1 MRRAMLFAAAAAG
14 LFAAGCV
21 RRAPPIAE
29 PLATIA
35 PLPEP
40 SRPPLISALQPIGDT
55 NTLAQV
61 NVRFSDDLIPLE
73 RLESPDEAAVLAHF
87 SLDPALPGRFRFLTP
102 RMIGFEADRAWPAAT
117 RVRVRIAKGLRGLQG
132 RTLDSDVAWTFQ
144 TPPVTLTDLPT
155 ADEPADLAPKVRLT
169 SNVALDRGSLAA
181 HAFLRSKAS
190 PRDAIPLVVPA
201 DTATASP
208 AATDDESAFDSSDQG
223 WHYVLVPV
231 SALAKGAYYDV
242 VFEPGILPRDGNL
255 ASEATFTGALQAHD
269 ALRSTGITWS
279 APGRFAQ
286 GDVTLTFTTPIDP
299 ASLHALS
306 LTPAPPAGTTPFAV
320 FDTSVGVNSSL
331 LAPNT
336 LYTVAL
342 AAGLRD
348 TFGQTL
354 GTAQEVRFRTGDL
367 AADVWAPSGPSLFPA
382 GKDVRLNVVAVNA
395 PAARAA
401 FVPLKAADVV
411 RYPDPYGEPDRGDV
425 LPPSSAWPRFDT
437 SAAHNVERTI
447 EVPLRA
453 KLDGPAGVL
462 AYGVAATFGTNH
474 SFIAAGVVQLTDL
487 GVFAQFYPDG
497 GSVRVNRIA
506 DGTPVGAATVDVY
519 PSQTDLA
526 TKSTPRACASATTD
540 SGGVATFGGS
550 GFAACAARDGGE
562 NDAPSFVT
570 IVLRGA
576 DWTYVRSDPYS
587 GAFSGDF
594 FNGWSSATPIAYGTI
609 FSDRELYQPGETAH
623 LTAVG
628 WFLVDGVLRRGAAP
642 SYTMQLELPDGT
654 KRQLGQ
660 RSLDAFGMT
669 SLAVALPAS
678 APLGYYLLRATA
690 GNGEQLTGDFR
701 VAQFKPPNFKV
712 DLALDRTIAQ
722 RGASVNGTA
731 INAYL
736 FGAPLAGASTKFTV
750 TRSQA
755 DFAPK
760 GREDYSFGRHWYW
773 PDQPPDA
780 ATDVLQT
787 TVGVDATGKSA
798 IAVPVATELPYPMTY
813 AVDAET
819 TDASNT
825 AVSDTKTFT
834 ALPSQTLIGLKTAY
848 ICSAGTP
855 LPVAVLAT
863 DPAGAARSGTKVT
876 VELQSATYATATQI
890 IEGAEQ
896 ATQSVSYTT
905 VASADVTTGDGPVNV
920 MLTPPKAG
928 EYRLRANLA
937 GATDAAAETDWD
949 LFVGGSGSG
958 AWFGRDPNLISVK
971 LDRKTYR
978 TGDRANVLVQSPFPR
993 AQVQVAVVRHGILWQ
1008 TTLNTASAAPT
1019 ASFRVTPEMLPNA
1032 VVEAFVVR
1040 RGPPP
1045 ASAPADGANV
1055 LARTGFAPFTVALDT
1070 KYVTATVRADAVVLA
1085 PGAKQTVRFS
1095 LSDAAHR
1102 PVQGEAALMVV
1113 NDAVLQLTG
1122 YRPPDLVK
1130 LVYAEQPISL
1140 RYADNRGALVLTTPS
1155 RPLEKGW
1162 GFGGGLS
1169 SGDADPRVRRAFSAL
1184 AYFAGAVRTD
1194 AHGNASA
1201 TFTLPDD
1208 LTTWRVMVVSTTA
1221 DGRFGNGETTFHT
1234 TKPLVANPVLPQF
1247 ARPGD
1252 QFQGGVAVT
1261 NGTGAAGAMKID
1273 ATFAGP
1279 LAFLTAGKQSPSTT
1293 FSGPLEKITTAYRFP
1308 IVATGAGSATATMR
1322 VRSAGGGD
1330 AFAIPLPVRDLDV
1343 MEAVAQTGTTTAQ
1356 ATVPLDV
1363 AATTPRDAG
1372 GLDIALA
1379 SSLIPEITVAAQD
1392 ALRGDERLAFLAAAR
1407 LTVASDLM
1415 LLDKRTNADA
1425 SIARVRATAEIAN
1438 LSALRRGDGGFAP
1451 YWQATR
1457 SDPWDSMVALTA
1469 LARASQAAVPFDAGL
1484 LAGAQTYAAAVLADP
1499 AAHLAWCKTD
1509 LCKAE
1514 LRLAALSALAEAGD
1528 RRTTFLDEIDA
1539 QRSQL
1544 GFADR
1549 ARLARLFTLAPGYAS
1564 RAATLSKTVEDQLS
1578 QSALGAA
1585 VNLPARYRWVDDR
1598 VVAQAEALRLELARN
1613 ADGETLDRLTRSLLD
1628 MRRNGSFGCACEN
1641 AAALDALVALSA
1653 HETPANFTATATLRG
1668 RTLANRRFSGARAPM
1683 RTATVA
1689 PSALPLGRS
1698 DLALAKSGTGTLHFA
1713 VIYRYRLAGAAPG
1726 LLNGLRVT
1734 RTVRPANGTAI
1745 LATMGL
1751 ALPAAALTLP
1761 VATVYDIELEIISDH
1776 PVERVVISDP
1786 LPAGMEA
1793 VDTSFATTSAA
1804 LATPATSWQIG
1815 DQQIRPDRIDAYADQ
1830 LDAGVYRLHYLA
1842 RTVTPGT
1849 FVWPGAGAHIADRPD
1864 EFGRSA
1870 ASIVVVK

>member
-1 MRRAMLFAAAAAG
+1 MRRAMLFAAAVAG

-21 RRAPPIAE
+21 RRVPLAE
-29 PLATIA
+29 PLAAIS

-40 SRPPLISALQPIGDT
+40 TRPPLIVALQPVGDT
-55 NTLAQV
+55 DTLAQV
-61 NVRFSDDLIPLE
+61 QVRFSDDLIPLE
-73 RLESPDEAAVLAHF
+73 RLESPDEAALLAHF

-102 RMIGFEADRAWPAAT
+102 RMIGFEADRAWPSAT
-117 RVRVRIAKGLRGLQG
+117 RVRVRIAKGLHGLHG
-132 RTLDSDVAWTFQ
+132 RALDTDIVWTFQ
-144 TPPVTLTDLPT
+144 TPPIALTDLPT
-155 ADEPADLAPKVRLT
+155 ADEPADLAPKIRLT
-169 SNVALDRGSLAA
+169 SNVALDRASLAA
-181 HAFLRSKAS
+181 HAFLRPKDT
-190 PRDAIPLVVPA
+190 PRDAIPLVVPP

-208 AATDDESAFDSSDQG
+208 TATDDESAFDSSDQS
-223 WHYVLVPV
+223 WHYLLIPV
-231 SALAKGAYYDV
+231 STLAKGANYDV

-255 ASEATFTGALQAHD
+255 ASDATFTGALQAHD
-269 ALRSTGITWS
+269 TLRSTGINWS

-286 GDVTLTFTTPIDP
+286 GDVQLTFTTPIDP
-299 ASLHALS
+299 ASLGALS
-306 LTPAPPAGTTPFAV
+306 LAPAPPRGTTPFAV

-336 LYTVAL
+336 SYTVAL
-342 AAGLRD
+342 GAGLRD

-354 GTAQEVRFRTGDL
+354 GTAQQRTFRTGDL
-367 AADVWAPSGPSLFPA
+367 AADVWAPSGASLFPA

-395 PAARAA
+395 PSARAT

-411 RYPDPYGEPDRGDV
+411 RYPDPAGEPDRGDV
-425 LPPSSAWPRFDT
+425 LPPSAAWPRLDT

-453 KLDGPAGVL
+453 KLDAPAGVL
-462 AYGVAATFGTNH
+462 AYGVAATFGPDR
-474 SFIAAGVVQLTDL
+474 SFVAAGVVQLTDL
-487 GVFAQFYPDG
+487 GVFAQFFPDG

-506 DGTPVGAATVDVY
+506 DGTPVAAATVEVY

-526 TKSTPRACASATTD
+526 TKTTPRACATATTD
-540 SGGVATFGGS
+540 DGGVATFGGS

-570 IVLRGA
+570 IVRRAG

-594 FNGWSSATPIAYGTI
+594 WNGWSSATPIAYGTI
-609 FSDRELYQPGETAH
+609 FSDRQLYQPGETAN

-628 WFLVDGVLRRGAAP
+628 WFLVDGVLRRGRAP

-654 KRQLGQ
+654 KQQLGQ

-669 SLAVALPAS
+669 SLAVSLPPS

-712 DLALDRTIAQ
+712 DLGLDRAVAQ
-722 RGASVNGTA
+722 RGTSVNGVAT
-731 INAYL
+731 NAYL
-736 FGAPLAGASTKFTV
+736 FGAPLAGATTKFTV

-760 GREDYSFGRHWYW
+760 GREEYSFGRHWYW

-787 TVGVDATGKSA
+787 TVTADATGKSA
-798 IAVPVATELPYPMTY
+798 VAVPVATELPYPMTY

-834 ALPSQTLIGLKTAY
+834 ALPSQTLVGVMADDIGT
-848 ICSAGTP
+848 AGTP
-855 LPVAVLAT
+855 LAVAVIAT
-863 DPAGAARSGTKVT
+863 DAAGATRSATKVKI
-876 VELQSATYATATQI
+876 ELQAAKYATATQI
-890 IEGAEQ
+890 VEGAEQ
-896 ATQSVSYTT
+896 ATQSVSYAT
-905 VASADVTTGDGPVNV
+905 VASAEVTTGDTPVNV
-920 MLTPPKAG
+920 TLTPLTAG

-937 GATDAAAETDWD
+937 GATDDAAETDRE

-958 AWFGRDPNLISVK
+958 AWFARDPNLISVK
-971 LDRKTYR
+971 LDRASYR
-978 TGDRANVLVQSPFPR
+978 PGDRATVLVQSPFPR
-993 AQVQVAVVRHGILWQ
+993 AQVQIAVVRHGLLWQ
-1008 TTLNTASAAPT
+1008 TTLTTASAAPT

-1040 RGPPP
+1040 RGAPP
-1045 ASAPADGANV
+1045 ATAPADGGNV
-1055 LARTGFAPFTVALDT
+1055 LARTGFAPFTVALDA
-1070 KYVTATVRADAVVLA
+1070 KYVTATVRADAAVLA

-1095 LSDAAHR
+1095 LSDAAHH
-1102 PVQGEAALMVV
+1102 PVRGEAALMVV

-1122 YRPPDLVK
+1122 YRPPDMVK

-1140 RYADNRGALVLTTPS
+1140 RYADNRGALALTTPT

-1194 AHGNASA
+1194 AQGNASA

-1252 QFQGGVAVT
+1252 QFEGGVAVT
-1261 NGTGAAGAMKID
+1261 NGTAAAGQLRID
-1273 ATFAGP
+1273 AAFAGP
-1279 LAFLTAGKQSPSTT
+1279 LAFLNDGRQVPSTT
-1293 FSGPLEKITTAYRFP
+1293 FGGPLEKITTAYRFP
-1308 IVATGAGSATATMR
+1308 IVATGAGVATATIR
-1322 VRSAGGGD
+1322 VRSAGAGD

-1343 MEAVAQTGTTTAQ
+1343 MEAVAQTGTTGTQ
-1356 ATVPLDV
+1356 ATVPLDI
-1363 AATTPRDAG
+1363 AAGTPRDAG

-1392 ALRGDERLAFLAAAR
+1392 ALRGDERLTFLAAAR
-1407 LTVASDLM
+1407 LTVASDLA
-1415 LLDKRTNADA
+1415 LLAARTNSAA
-1425 SIARVRATAEIAN
+1425 SAARTRAATEIAN

-1457 SDPWDSMVALTA
+1457 SDPWDSMVALKA
-1469 LARASQAAVPFDAGL
+1469 LSRARQAAIPFDARL
-1484 LAGAQTYAAAVLADP
+1484 LAGAATYAAAVLADP
-1499 AAHLAWCKTD
+1499 TAHAAWCKTD

-1514 LRLAALSALAEAGD
+1514 LRLSALDALAEAGD
-1528 RRTTFLDEIDA
+1528 RRTTFLNDIDA
-1539 QRSQL
+1539 QRTQF

-1549 ARLARLFTLAPGYAS
+1549 ARLARLLSLAPGYDA
-1564 RAATLSKTVEDQLS
+1564 RAATLAKTVEDELS
-1578 QSALGAA
+1578 QSAFGAA
-1585 VNLPARYRWVDDR
+1585 VNLPGRYRWNDDR

-1641 AAALDALVALSA
+1641 AAALDALVALSS
-1653 HETPANFTATATLRG
+1653 HEAPANFTATATLRG
-1668 RTLANRRFSGARAPM
+1668 RTLANERFSGARAPQ

-1689 PSALPLGRS
+1689 MPALPLGRS

-1713 VIYRYRLAGAAPG
+1713 VTYRYRVAGAAPG
-1726 LLNGLRVT
+1726 VLNGLRIT
-1734 RTVRPANGTAI
+1734 RIVRLANAPAI
-1745 LATMGL
+1745 LATLGL
-1751 ALPAAALTLP
+1751 GLPAAALTLP
-1761 VATVYDIELEIISDH
+1761 VAQVYDVELEIISDH

-1793 VDTSFATTSAA
+1793 VDTSFATTSSA
-1804 LATPATSWQIG
+1804 LTTPATSWQIG

-1830 LDAGVYRLHYLA
+1830 LDAGIYRLHYLA

>member
-1 MRRAMLFAAAAAG
+1 MLFAAAAAG
-14 LFAAGCV
+14 LFAPGCV
-21 RRAPPIAE
+21 QRAPPLAE
-29 PLATIA
+29 PLATVA
-35 PLPEP
+35 PLAAP
-40 SRPPLISALQPIGDT
+40 SRPPLISALQPTGDT

-73 RLESPDEAAVLAHF
+73 RLESADEAAALAHF
-87 SLDPALPGRFRFLTP
+87 SLEPALPGRFRFLTP
-102 RMIGFEADRAWPAAT
+102 RMIGFQADRAWPAAT
-117 RVRVRIAKGLRGLQG
+117 RVRVRIAKGLRALNG
-132 RTLDSDVAWTFQ
+132 RALETDVVWTFQ
-144 TPPVTLTDLPT
+144 TPPIALTDLPT
-155 ADEPADLAPKVRLT
+155 ADEPADLAPKIRLT

-181 HAFLRSKAS
+181 HAFLRPKAS
-190 PRDAIPLVVPA
+190 PRDVIPLVVPA

-208 AATDDESAFDSSDQG
+208 TSTSGDDESAFDSSDQS

-231 SALAKGAYYDV
+231 STLAKNAAYEV

-255 ASEATFTGALQAHD
+255 ASEATFTGALRIRD
-269 ALRSTGITWS
+269 ALRSTGVSWS

-286 GDVTLTFTTPIDP
+286 GDVQLTFTTPIDS
-299 ASLHALS
+299 ASLNALT
-306 LTPAPPAGTTPFAV
+306 LTPAPPAGSTPFAV
-320 FDTSVGVNSSL
+320 FDTSVGVNSAL
-331 LAPNT
+331 LAPDT
-336 LYTVAL
+336 AYTVAL
-342 AAGLRD
+342 GAGLRD

-354 GTAQEVRFRTGDL
+354 GQPQEVRFRTGDL
-367 AADVWAPSGPSLFPA
+367 ASDVWAPSGPNLFPA

-395 PAARAA
+395 PAAHATFLA
-401 FVPLKAADVV
+401 LKPDDVV
-411 RYPDPYGEPDRGDV
+411 NYPDPYGDPDRGDV
-425 LPPSSAWPRFDT
+425 LPPSSSWPRFDT
-437 SAAHNVERTI
+437 SAPHNVERTI

-453 KLDGPAGVL
+453 KLGGPAGVL
-462 AYGVAATFGTNH
+462 AYGVAATFGSDR
-474 SFIAAGVVQLTDL
+474 SFVASGLVQLTDL
-487 GVFAQFYPDG
+487 GVFAEFYPDG

-506 DGTPVGAATVDVY
+506 DGAPVGAATVEVY
-519 PSQTDLA
+519 PSQTDLE
-526 TKSTPRACASATTD
+526 TKTTPRACATANTD
-540 SGGVATFGGS
+540 AGGVATFGGS
-550 GFAACAARDGGE
+550 GFAACAARDGGQ

-570 IVLRGA
+570 IVRHGS
-576 DWTYVRSDPYS
+576 DWTYLRSDPYS
-587 GAFSGDF
+587 GAYSGDF

-642 SYTMQLELPDGT
+642 SYTLQLEMPDGT
-654 KRQLGQ
+654 KRELGQ
-660 RSLDAFGMT
+660 RSLDAFGMM

-712 DLALDRTIAQ
+712 DLGLDRSIVQ
-722 RGASVNGTA
+722 RGGSVNGTA
-731 INAYL
+731 TNAYL

-750 TRSQA
+750 TRTQA
-755 DFAPK
+755 DFTPK
-760 GREDYSFGRHWYW
+760 GREDYTFGRHWFW

-787 TVGVDATGKSA
+787 TVSVDATGKSA

-825 AVSDTKTFT
+825 AVSDTKSFT
-834 ALPSQTLIGLKTAY
+834 ALPSQTLVGVSADDIGT
-848 ICSAGTP
+848 AGTP
-855 LPVAVLAT
+855 LAIAVIAT
-863 DPAGAARSGTKVT
+863 DPAGVLREGTKVR
-876 VELQSATYATATQI
+876 VELQSANYATATQI
-890 IEGAEQ
+890 VEGAEQ
-896 ATQSVSYTT
+896 ATQSVSYAT
-905 VASADVTTGDGPVNV
+905 VASADVTTAGAPVSLT
-920 MLTPPKAG
+920 LTPPKAG
-928 EYRLRANLA
+928 EYRLRATLA
-937 GATDAAAETDWD
+937 GASDDAAETDRD
-949 LFVGGSGSG
+949 LYVGGSGAG
-958 AWFGRDPNLISVK
+958 AWFARDPNLISVK
-971 LDRKTYR
+971 LDRATYR
-978 TGDRANVLVQSPFPR
+978 PGDRARVLIQSPFPR
-993 AQVQVAVVRHGILWQ
+993 AQVQIAVVRHRVLWQ
-1008 TTLNTASAAPT
+1008 TTLTTASAAPA
-1019 ASFRVTPEMLPNA
+1019 ASFLVTPEMLPNA
-1032 VVEAFVVR
+1032 VVQAFVVR
-1040 RGPPP
+1040 SGPPP
-1045 ASAPADGANV
+1045 AVAPADGANA

-1070 KYVTATVRADAVVLA
+1070 KYVTATVRADAAVLA
-1085 PGAKQTVRFS
+1085 PGAKQTVRFT

-1122 YRPPDLVK
+1122 YRPPDLVQ
-1130 LVYAEQPISL
+1130 LVYAQQPISL
-1140 RYADNRGALVLTTPS
+1140 RYADNRGGLVLTTPS

-1194 AHGNASA
+1194 AHGQASA

-1252 QFQGGVAVT
+1252 QFEGGVAVT

-1273 ATFAGP
+1273 ATFSGP
-1279 LAFLTAGKQSPSTT
+1279 LAFLNAGRQTSSTT

-1308 IVATGAGSATATMR
+1308 VVATGAGSATATMR
-1322 VRSAGGGD
+1322 VRSAGAGD

-1343 MEAVAQTGTTTAQ
+1343 LEAIAQTGTTTTQ
-1356 ATVPLDV
+1356 TRVPFDIAT
-1363 AATTPRDAG
+1363 TTPRDAG

-1407 LTVASDLM
+1407 LTVAADLII
-1415 LLDKRTNADA
+1415 LDARTNADA
-1425 SIARVRATAEIAN
+1425 GAARARALAEIAN
-1438 LSALRRGDGGFAP
+1438 LSALRRGDGGFAA

-1457 SDPWDSMVALTA
+1457 SDPLDSLGALTA
-1469 LARASQAAVPFDAGL
+1469 LARARQAGVPFDPRL
-1484 LAGAQTYAAAVLADP
+1484 LSDAQAYAVSVLADP
-1499 AAHLAWCKTD
+1499 AAHLGWCKGDD
-1509 LCKAE
+1509 LRKAQI
-1514 LRLAALSALAEAGD
+1514 RLAALSALSDTGD
-1528 RRTTFLDEIDA
+1528 GRTTFLSEIDA
-1539 QRSQL
+1539 QRAQL

-1549 ARLARLFTLAPGYAS
+1549 VRLARLLTQAPGYAS
-1564 RAATLSKTVEDQLS
+1564 RAASLSKTIEDQLS
-1578 QSALGAA
+1578 QNAFGAV
-1585 VNLPARYRWVDDR
+1585 VNLPARYRWYDDR
-1598 VVAQAEALRLELARN
+1598 VVAQAEVLRLELARN

-1628 MRRNGSFGCACEN
+1628 LRRNGSFGCACQD
-1641 AAALDALVALSA
+1641 AAALEALVALNA

-1668 RTLANRRFSGARAPM
+1668 RTLVSRPFSGGRAPQS
-1683 RTATVA
+1683 TTTVA
-1689 PSALPLGRS
+1689 MSALPSGRS
-1698 DLALAKSGTGTLHFA
+1698 DLALAKSGIGTLHYA
-1713 VIYRYRLAGAAPG
+1713 VTYRYRIAGAAPG

-1734 RTVRPANGTAI
+1734 RTVRPANATAI

-1751 ALPAAALTLP
+1751 ALPASPLSLP
-1761 VATVYDIELEIISDH
+1761 VANVYDIELEIISDH
-1776 PVERVVISDP
+1776 AVERVVISDP

-1793 VDTSFATTSAA
+1793 VDTSFATTSSA
-1804 LATPATSWQIG
+1804 LAAPATSWQIG

-1830 LDAGVYRLHYLA
+1830 LDAGVYHLHYLA

-1849 FVWPGAGAHIADRPD
+1849 FVWPGAQAHIADRPD

-1870 ASIVVVK
+1870 ASTVVVK